1 MKADVREFLRR
12 GGELWHDAKST
23 LRLRCTETT
32 RLCIVAS
39 EEEDDTQFKTA
50 THALLTRLQEEAG
63 ATESWVIVD
72 QPDGLFENRFHGKF
86 ADYYRMGY
94 DTRHVFFAP
103 KKDWGKLLH
112 GIVWHNPKSSLAHV
126 AVAYTTE
133 DAGAHKH
140 DVASDWRN
148 DIRRICAHAK
158 LSKKAVTEDYNT
170 ADAGDT
176 YRANVVQAVANRLM
190 AQTDELTDMITRVHG
205 TTTLQQR
212 RHVAV
217 AVSDILKECIKTD
230 WFPIEGKNASET
242 NIVHHALQYVRQ
254 WCIGFLQRKHAD
266 DSIAARVGHGARAR
280 LDATISLNKAKE
292 RWLDQSSTPTSTTS
306 TPPAVDAAPAVDGTD
321 DIDDMDAS
329 GTKRIAVCMFM
340 VAQAETTTA
349 ELEKVRCRHQD
360 VLRVHGVRQRTDY
373 ELVLGASSAASLE
386 NNKYTVDATLDKGFT
401 KWWKTARA
409 TMDKL
414 DTGGNRPCE
423 ISLFGDWY
431 WWQQNFHGP
440 ASYYTDMHKFAED
453 AVCSVH
459 CILMVV
465 FPFQDKHTGIQET
478 DAYNTNLTGW
488 MATQHTQFDKHFM
501 TLEEAK
507 LVHPLYLGSE
517 FADMTFG
524 ENRMKTKMLTNVN
537 NALSGENRVQKF
549 IVVCRKG
556 LDWKRELQN
565 RITYIVEPHVE

>member
-12 GGELWHDAKST
+12 GGELGHDAKST

-39 EEEDDTQFKTA
+39 EEDDTQFKTA
-50 THALLTRLQEEAG
+50 THALLTRLQEGAG

-72 QPDGLFENRFHGKF
+72 QPDRLFENRFDGKF
-86 ADYYRMGY
+86 ADYYRVGY

-103 KKDWGKLLH
+103 KKDWGKLVH

-126 AVAYTTE
+126 AVAYTTA

-140 DVASDWRN
+140 DVAWDWRN
-148 DIRRICAHAK
+148 DIRRIRAHAT
-158 LSKKAVTEDYNT
+158 LSKNEVTEDYNT

-176 YRANVVQAVANRLM
+176 HRANVVQAVANRLM

-217 AVSDILKECIKTD
+217 AVSEILNECSEID
-230 WFPIEGKNASET
+230 WFPINGNNANET
-242 NIVHHALQYVRQ
+242 DIARRAQQYVAR
-254 WCIGFLQRKHAD
+254 WCTGFLQRNHAD
-266 DSIAARVGHGARAR
+266 DNIAARVGHGARAR
-280 LDATISLNKAKE
+280 LDATISLNEAKE
-292 RWLDQSSTPTSTTS
+292 RWLEQTSTPS

-321 DIDDMDAS
+321 DMDDMDAS

-340 VAQAETTTA
+340 IAQKETTTA
-349 ELEKVRCRHQD
+349 ELEKKVRCPHPD
-360 VLRVHGVRQRTDY
+360 VLRVHGVRERTDY
-373 ELVLGASSAASLE
+373 ELVLGAASSASFE
-386 NNKYTVDATLDKGFT
+386 NNKYTVDAILDKDFT
-401 KWWKTARA
+401 KWWKTACA
-409 TMDKL
+409 TMANL

-440 ASYYTDMHKFAED
+440 ASYYTDMHKFAAD

-459 CILMVV
+459 GILMVV
-465 FPFQDKHTGIQET
+465 FPFEDKRTRIEKT
-478 DAYNTNLTGW
+478 DAYNADLTRW
-488 MATQHTQFDKHFM
+488 MATPHTQFDKHFM

-524 ENRMKTKMLTNVN
+524 EKRMKTKMLTNVD

-565 RITYIVEPHVE
+565 RIRYNVEPHVE